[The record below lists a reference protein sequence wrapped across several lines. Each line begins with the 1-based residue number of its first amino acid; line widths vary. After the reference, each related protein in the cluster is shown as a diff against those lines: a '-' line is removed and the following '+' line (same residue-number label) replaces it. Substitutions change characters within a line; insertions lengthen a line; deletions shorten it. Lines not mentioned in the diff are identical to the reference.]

1 MIYYKFSELFESSGL
16 SYRALEK
23 KIGIGYVT
31 LNKIGRAKSQKD
43 YDLTVSTLNMI
54 CDYFKVKPKDVLVWR
69 RS

>member
-1 MIYYKFSELFESSGL
+1 MIYYKFGELFESSGL